1 VVATSPIALFIAESL
16 KPLRDFFLV
25 LFFFALG
32 ASLDLDVA
40 ARVLLPATVL
50 GGVMLLLKPTVFRVA
65 LSRVAESGRLAW
77 ETGWRLGQM
86 SEFSLLITFL
96 AMQSALIGQQT
107 VLLIQLA
114 TVLTLIGSSTIVV
127 LRFPT
132 PVAASERLRR
142 D

>member
-1 VVATSPIALFIAESL
+1 
-16 KPLRDFFLV
+16 
-25 LFFFALG
+25 
-32 ASLDLDVA
+32 
-40 ARVLLPATVL
+40 PA
-50 GGVMLLLKPTVFRVA
+50 VFRVA
-65 LSRVAESGRLAW
+65 LSRVAESGPLAW